1 MSFGQCRKCNSYISL
16 EEYNLGKYTNIGK
29 GGLCFPCI
37 TLELKELEQLQAESA
52 KPITEHPDVQRL
64 IGQVVELQLEQRALK
79 AANQILQAENKRLKP
94 KPLLFGNLFGFKVI
108 INEAV
113 PDNQIWFATQ
123 AQINEALEYSRIQLE
138 QALKGQTHD

>member
-37 TLELKELEQLQAESA
+37 TLELKELEQLQAELA

-64 IGQVVELQLEQRALK
+64 VGQVVELQ
-79 AANQILQAENKRLKP
+79 ILVNDLLADKERLI
-94 KPLLFGNLFGFKVI
+94 G
-108 INEAV
+108 
-113 PDNQIWFATQ
+113 
-123 AQINEALEYSRIQLE
+123 QLE
-138 QALKGQTHD
+138 TLKKFVQNVADAYATGGDPEEECELCRGELQYSAKQVLKGK